1 LKPHEIIEQ
10 VYFLLLPCPMHK
22 LSPLLFIRGFHIHMH
37 IPPAL

>member
-22 LSPLLFIRGFHIHMH
+22 LSPL
-37 IPPAL
+37 

>member
-22 LSPLLFIRGFHIHMH
+22 FSPL
-37 IPPAL
+37 